1 MDNQPHTEAVPYNPF
16 EDDTPTSPTTAA
28 IPYNPFEDEWEDEDY
43 QSLLKPPPP
52 EDPSTRSRKQALTTF
67 RERRGAARGDRAV
80 ANGMVRLPF
89 VPIKEFGLIDPE
101 DEKVV
106 GVGVEKP
113 VLNKGDVVAGQY
125 EVLGVIA
132 HGGMGWIYL
141 AQDRNVSGRVVVLK
155 GLISKDN
162 PRDYQAAVAEREF
175 LADITHPVIVK
186 SYNPY
191 TSLSS
196 ANTAASSGFVLAGT
210 DSETARAE
218 YFTAFQEAGH
228 AIAQTAG
235 GITID
240 DTQELE
246 LITELSQKLPI
257 YTGIVETAWANNRQG
272 NPVGVAYMS
281 EASTLMREELL
292 PLAARLYT
300 LTSENVE
307 KQQLSLT
314 EPLWLP
320 ISGLA
325 AALIALIL
333 AQIWMSATTNRR
345 FNKGMLLAFAL
356 MAIATTWVVTANAI
370 TWQAGSKAYEKA
382 SAPLENLTDARILAQ
397 QARTQEMLA
406 LVWRQSLESSGTTFA
421 TATSSI
427 KETLA
432 TFNHPTAREAETA
445 LSTWANSHNDILTAL
460 NVGDYETAQALALK
474 SETAQAYED
483 LDTAL
488 AMLIDENRTIM
499 RAYLDQGV
507 TASTL
512 VSTMVLL
519 ISIISVLSLWI
530 GIRPRLQEYL

>member
-1 MDNQPHTEAVPYNPF
+1 MKAETLEAHTSPIAHLVP
-16 EDDTPTSPTTAA
+16 DDT
-28 IPYNPFEDEWEDEDY
+28 
-43 QSLLKPPPP
+43 
-52 EDPSTRSRKQALTTF
+52 
-67 RERRGAARGDRAV
+67 
-80 ANGMVRLPF
+80 
-89 VPIKEFGLIDPE
+89 
-101 DEKVV
+101 
-106 GVGVEKP
+106 
-113 VLNKGDVVAGQY
+113 
-125 EVLGVIA
+125 
-132 HGGMGWIYL
+132 
-141 AQDRNVSGRVVVLK
+141 QDRWLDKTARRRSVIRRLWHGYINYPRRWTKKFLRFLHTTPGKMTAMVLLLSIFTLSAGLSMSNIAADRRLDFDRLINNTEPVSYMAHNL
-155 GLISKDN
+155 
-162 PRDYQAAVAEREF
+162 
-175 LADITHPVIVK
+175 
-186 SYNPY
+186 Y

-210 DSETARAE
+210 DSEAARAD

-228 AIAQTAG
+228 AIALTAG
-235 GITID
+235 GISID
-240 DTQELE
+240 DTQELA

-257 YTGIVETAWANNRQG
+257 YTGLVETAWANNRQG

-307 KQQLSLT
+307 KQQQSLT

-325 AALIALIL
+325 AALIALVL

-445 LSTWANSHNDILTAL
+445 LTTWANSHNDILAAL
-460 NVGDYETAQALALK
+460 NVGDYETAQSLALK

-488 AMLIDENRTIM
+488 ATLIDENRTIM

-507 TASTL
+507 TASTF